1 MFSKFEIK
9 MTEIVIP
16 EKNWERIRIKIQRK
30 YNHLSAEDL
39 SFQSGQENELI
50 EKLQRLTFQNRDY
63 IVFMLRKMQHN
74 LDTNLL

>member
-1 MFSKFEIK
+1 MA
-9 MTEIVIP
+9 EIVIP

-30 YNHLSAEDL
+30 YNHLRDEDL
-39 SFQSGQENELI
+39 GFKQGEENELI
-50 EKLQRLTFQNRDY
+50 ERLQILTKQNRDY